1 MADRKKSKKQGK
13 PAENTPP
20 QSNRAAQFLFII
32 FAVLI
37 IISMVLS
44 AAVTY

>member
-1 MADRKKSKKQGK
+1 MADRKKNKKQGK
-13 PAENTPP
+13 PTENTTS
-20 QSNRAAQFLFII
+20 QSNRAAQFMFII